1 MRPLN
6 DDVGSVMV
14 VLEVSLIFKYRI
26 SDFSGLFQVAFGIC
40 LVDTG
45 YFGTN
50 IVQRAYVQGSV
61 RK

>member
-14 VLEVSLIFKYRI
+14 VLEVSLSFKYRI
-26 SDFSGLFQVAFGIC
+26 SDFSDLFQVAFGIC

-50 IVQRAYVQGSV
+50 IV
-61 RK
+61 